1 MKKYLILLAPL
12 LLTADINLADIEVT
26 SSKKSTEEKM
36 DFLIQKESFMPNAP
50 MQKQITSKQA
60 LQIAGTNGDPIKA
73 LKSFAGVVS
82 SNNDEGSEIYIH
94 GSKPRETSF
103 SINHL
108 PLGYVFHAGGLHSV
122 IAPEATAQIDAY
134 LGGFDTTY
142 DSMGAVVDI
151 TPKFP
156 EGSNKGRIH
165 LGMYDAD
172 FAYDMKLGEDTSLFL
187 SGRRS
192 YFDFIASKVMDEL
205 ETDDRDETKKTTFTL
220 FPQYYDANMILSH
233 NVGNHTFSLEAI
245 TAQDEMKLDTNM
257 NETKDPVANGKINA
271 KYGFTTVGARWNYSG
286 SNFESM
292 TLLSHMKTKQDSEYF
307 DADFFVKSSTDTTT
321 LYHETV
327 FDVEGHKPL
336 VGIELQNINAP
347 VKLHVTNPPSSDD
360 FEPLVTDQEV
370 VSLDKTFKVKSYA
383 LFAQDIWDIT
393 PNDHFRYGVRA
404 WDTNFQKFGSGVDP
418 RVAYVHDFSNGLSA
432 SMAVGKYSQTPEIT
446 YVIDG
451 FGNPLIDTVE
461 HSNHYTFNV
470 TKKFNKN
477 SSLVVE
483 PYFKTFKNLAISDEV
498 NRYESVG
505 EGEAYGVD
513 ITYRKKINKF
523 DMIVAYTFVKAKRQL
538 NTNSKKQYRF
548 EGDIPHTL
556 QLNSSYKFGNNWRLS
571 SLFKFNSGRPYTPIV
586 GIEKADYKGQSY
598 NRPLYGTPYSER
610 MPNNFD
616 LDIQIGKTFH
626 YGKEQSLEV
635 AFELMN
641 VNALFKKNI
650 DEYRYDDEYVRD
662 GEYEQMGFLP
672 AFHLTYRF

>member
-1 MKKYLILLAPL
+1 MKKIYILLAPL
-12 LLTADINLADIEVT
+12 LLTADIQLADIEVT
-26 SSKKSTEEKM
+26 SSTDTNQEDM
-36 DFLIQKESFMPNAP
+36 DFLIQKESFMSNAP

-82 SNNDEGSEIYIH
+82 TNNDEGSELYIH
-94 GSKPRETSF
+94 GSKPRETSY

-108 PLGYVFHAGGLHSV
+108 PLGYVFHLGGLHSV

-156 EGSNKGRIH
+156 EGSNAGRVH

-205 ETDDRDETKKTTFTL
+205 ESDDRDKTKKTTFTL
-220 FPQYYDANMILSH
+220 FPQYYDAEMILSH
-233 NVGNHTFSLEAI
+233 NIGNHTFSLEAI
-245 TAQDEMKLDTNM
+245 TAQDQMKLNTNM

-286 SNFESM
+286 GNFDSM
-292 TLLSHMKTKQDSEYF
+292 TLLSHMRTKQNSEYF
-307 DADFFVKSSTDTTT
+307 DSDFFVNTSTDTTT
-321 LYHETV
+321 LYHETI
-327 FDVEGHKPL
+327 FDVDGHKPL
-336 VGIELQNINAP
+336 VGVELSRIDAP
-347 VKLHVTNPPSSDD
+347 VELHVTNPPSSDD

-370 VSLDKTFKVKSYA
+370 VDLDKTFKVKSYA

-393 PNDHFRYGVRA
+393 PNDHFRYGARA
-404 WDTNFQKFGSGVDP
+404 WNSNFQKFGSGIDP
-418 RVAYVHDFSNGLSA
+418 RIAYVHDFSKSLTA
-432 SMAVGKYSQTPEIT
+432 SFAVGKYSQTPEIT
-446 YVIDG
+446 YVIEG

-461 HSNHYTFNV
+461 SANHYTFNL
-470 TKKFNKN
+470 TKKFNKD
-477 SSLVVE
+477 SSLVIE
-483 PYFKTFKNLAISDEV
+483 PYFKTFKNLAITDEV
-498 NRYESVG
+498 NKYEAVG

-513 ITYRKKINKF
+513 VTYRTKIDKF

-556 QLNSSYKFGNNWRLS
+556 QLNTSYKFGNSWRVS
-571 SLFKFNSGRPYTPIV
+571 SLFKFNSGRPYTPIT
-586 GIEKADYKGQSY
+586 GIEKADYQGQSY
-598 NRPLYGTPYSER
+598 NRPLYGKPYSQR

-616 LDIQIGKTFH
+616 LDIQVGKTFH

-641 VNALFKKNI
+641 LNALFKKNI
-650 DEYRYDDEYVRD
+650 EAYRYDDEYVRD